1 MLAAQENPYTHMI
14 NLKKAEAGR
23 LKEKINQ
30 NSKEIKNNLKKIV
43 LGEDSKVDEAILISF
58 FSI

>member
-30 NSKEIKNNLKKIV
+30 NSKEIKN
-43 LGEDSKVDEAILISF
+43 IL
-58 FSI
+58 